1 MTDSLEYLTKA
12 MAQFAQERD
21 WDQYHSPKNITMA
34 LAGEVGELAECF
46 QWLSEA
52 ESASLDDKKRTAVA
66 DEIADIQLYLVRLAD
81 KLGIDILEASKRKL
95 EKNER
100 KYPVA
105 KARGNATKYT
115 DL

>member
-1 MTDSLEYLTKA
+1 MTDSLEYLAKA
-12 MAQFAQERD
+12 MAQFARERD
-21 WDQYHSPKNITMA
+21 WDQYHSPKNIAMA

-52 ESASLDDKKRTAVA
+52 ESASLDDKKRAEVA
-66 DEIADIQLYLVRLAD
+66 DEIADIQLYLVRLAG
-81 KLGIDILEASKRKL
+81 KLNIDILEASKHKL

-105 KARGNATKYT
+105 KAKGNATKYT